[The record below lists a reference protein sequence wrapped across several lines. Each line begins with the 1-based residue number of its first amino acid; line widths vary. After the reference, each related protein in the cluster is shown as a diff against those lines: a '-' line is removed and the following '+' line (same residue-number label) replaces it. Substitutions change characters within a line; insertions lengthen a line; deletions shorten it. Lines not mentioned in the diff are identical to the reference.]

1 MGLVD
6 VEESV
11 AVVIACN
18 VGWLA
23 HFGTAASHDE
33 TVEIFDTVINSG
45 SQQTADANA
54 IATTEV
60 ATAAST
66 AATADNSN
74 EEYSGN

>member
-11 AVVIACN
+11 AGVIACN

-23 HFGTAASHDE
+23 HFG

-54 IATTEV
+54 IATIEV